1 MYTSPKLTES
11 YNYIIEPK
19 TTTPIVEGTFQ
30 YDKSDEKYDYYH
42 FRTSETDN
50 TFILIQFL

>member
-1 MYTSPKLTES
+1 MYTSSKLTES